1 MAQRDNGE
9 SLLTKKDTQEFLEE
23 QKKRIE
29 ALCTPKEKKERIRRE
44 KRDTLFK
51 KGNKLG
57 VKFGSGQSIAGNGR
71 PKKTDTTP
79 LQEMKAAAETY
90 GLAANDIAEAMIK
103 LGLDESIEARFRFPF
118 MKEANLRIFGQPKS
132 SLEDTLKHIND
143 KVDKLYELTM
153 PLLEA
158 TAIGDGVALVK
169 ELMQQGKLEEVV
181 KKIEEEGR

>member
-1 MAQRDNGE
+1 MDNGE
-9 SLLTKKDTQEFLEE
+9 SNLDKFKVKDLIKK

-29 ALCTPKEKKERIRRE
+29 ELLTPQEKK
-44 KRDTLFK
+44 KRKELPQRFK

-71 PKKTDTTP
+71 PRKTDSTP

-90 GLAANDIAEAMIK
+90 GLAANEIAEAMVN
-103 LGLDESIEARFRFPF
+103 LGLDETIEARFRFLF
-118 MKEANLRIFGQPKS
+118 MKEANLRIFGQPKN

-158 TAIGDGVALVK
+158 TAIGDGIGLVR
-169 ELMQQGKLEEVV
+169 ELMSQGRLDEVI
-181 KKIEEEGR
+181 KKIEGEN